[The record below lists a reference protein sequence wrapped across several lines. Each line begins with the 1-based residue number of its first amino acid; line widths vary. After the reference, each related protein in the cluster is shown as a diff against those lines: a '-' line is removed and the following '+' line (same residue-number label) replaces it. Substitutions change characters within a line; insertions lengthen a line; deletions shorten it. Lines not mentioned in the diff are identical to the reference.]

1 MKKITLLQFRHDPK
15 ILKHEYECFRKK
27 LNLQK
32 NELVAVNAIDDNWQ
46 KADLLKSE
54 GVILGGSG
62 EYLISDGD
70 IPDTV
75 QRVGDFLNEAIEV
88 DRPVLGICFGSQ
100 IMCKVLGGEIE
111 KDEARQETGA
121 FLIDN
126 YDSSKKCPIFR
137 DLPENFL
144 AMLGHKDHLSKLPE
158 RAIGLGKSEKSP
170 NQAFTLKGKRMYGI
184 LFHPELEAEDMIFRM
199 RVYAEV
205 YKVKEKELKERFE
218 ALQVDTSQATSTLN
232 LFLERVIKNG
242 ECFE

>member
-1 MKKITLLQFRHDPK
+1 MKKLTLLQFRHDPK
-15 ILKHEYECFRKK
+15 ILEHEYECFRKK

-32 NELVAVNAIDDNWQ
+32 NELMAVNAIDDNWQ
-46 KADLLKSE
+46 NADLLRSE

-70 IPDTV
+70 IGETV
-75 QRVGDFLNEAIEV
+75 EKVSSFLDKAIEV
-88 DRPVLGICFGSQ
+88 DKPVLGVCFGSQ
-100 IMCKVLGGEIE
+100 IMCKALGGEVE
-111 KDEARQETGA
+111 KDEVRQETGA
-121 FLIDN
+121 YLIDN
-126 YDSSKKCPIFR
+126 HDLDKKCPIFR
-137 DLPENFL
+137 ELPDNFL

-170 NQAFTLKGKRMYGI
+170 NQAFTLRGKRMYGI

-199 RVYAEV
+199 KVYAEV
-205 YKVKEKELKERFE
+205 YKVKEEELEARFE

-232 LFLERVIKNG
+232 LFLNRVVKKG